1 MKTNQRAG
9 KRSCARIAK
18 GLLYLTRSCFQ
29 STSRT
34 CLSTD
39 RGRATTSSVSSSCRG
54 GGAAATGCS
63 VTGTAT
69 ANVAPAARP
78 SGTATWKA
86 PPPGSG
92 TAIAVPGGP
101 VATTSSWSGASSTA
115 PDAAT
120 TGHGFSRR
128 QHRQQNLQH
137 RLRQSS
143 HRLQTPTQQKSRHF
157 ASAGQSSAK
166 LLRAR
171 CSGPYHGH
179 QSCDAQHAVS
189 GGTTHRTASNAITS
203 AWPVV
208 IQNHCSFQALW
219 RSRNVLPKHA
229 ASASLPSG
237 ATAGP
242 PPLIP

>member
-1 MKTNQRAG
+1 M
-9 KRSCARIAK
+9 
-18 GLLYLTRSCFQ
+18 
-29 STSRT
+29 
-34 CLSTD
+34 
-39 RGRATTSSVSSSCRG
+39 
-54 GGAAATGCS
+54 
-63 VTGTAT
+63 
-69 ANVAPAARP
+69 
-78 SGTATWKA
+78 
-86 PPPGSG
+86 
-92 TAIAVPGGP
+92 PGGP
-101 VATTSSWSGASSTA
+101 VATTSRWSGASSTA

-120 TGHGFSRR
+120 TGQGFSRW
-128 QHRQQNLQH
+128 QHRQQALQNF
-137 RLRQSS
+137 LRQAS
-143 HRLQTPTQQKSRHF
+143 HRLHTPTQQKSRHF

-203 AWPVV
+203 AWPVE
-208 IQNHCSFQALW
+208 IQNHCPFQ
-219 RSRNVLPKHA
+219 RSWPRKVLPKHA